1 MLAKPE
7 YSSPPDEVCCRQ
19 GRCGE
24 AVAGRGAV
32 AKLLQAGDRRH
43 RGLLAGALQR
53 RAIGKMLL
61 AGSAMAK
68 RMAALWQRAIGKS
81 CWQGR
86 LGRVAS
92 RGAMEDRGK
101 RARQLAPARKATCR
115 KGAPSG
121 RRCWQGRCSEE
132 PSGSRQGNSP
142 SCRHGKSTPRCKRT
156 KKRAAKPTLLSPL

>member
-32 AKLLQAGDRRH
+32 AKLLQAWDRRH
-43 RGLLAGALQR
+43 RGLPAGSLQR

-86 LGRVAS
+86 RSGRDTAGQGRRGREWEAGTATSSGKAS
-92 RGAMEDRGK
+92 NLPEGMHHREDAAGRDAAAKSHREAGK
-101 RARQLAPARKATCR
+101 ERAPAAGRER
-115 KGAPSG
+115 AP
-121 RRCWQGRCSEE
+121 
-132 PSGSRQGNSP
+132 
-142 SCRHGKSTPRCKRT
+142 
-156 KKRAAKPTLLSPL
+156 RAASEQKRERQNPLS